1 MHQHSVFLS
10 SVTQLCLT
18 LCESPTLYNP
28 STLRTD
34 NLFGWLFSRQ
44 VMSDSLWPYGLQH
57 ARIPCFSPSGVC
69 LSSCPLNQWCY
80 PTISSSAT
88 FFSFCLPSL
97 PASGTFPMSQL
108 FTSSGQSITASTLGS
123 VLPVNIQGWFPL
135 GLTGL
140 LSLLSKG
147 LSRAFSSTTVQKHQF
162 FSALPSLW
170 SSSHIGTRLLEK
182 P

>member
-1 MHQHSVFLS
+1 MHTVIIWL
-10 SVTQLCLT
+10 L
-18 LCESPTLYNP
+18 
-28 STLRTD
+28 
-34 NLFGWLFSRQ
+34 LFSLQ
-44 VMSDSLWPYGLQH
+44 VKSDSLGHHGLQH

-147 LSRAFSSTTVQKHQF
+147 LSRAFCSTTIWRHQF
-162 FSALPSLW
+162 LGTQPSLW
-170 SSSHIGTRLLEK
+170 SNSHIYPWL
-182 P
+182 

>member
-147 LSRAFSSTTVQKHQF
+147 LSRVFSCTTVK
-162 FSALPSLW
+162 AY
-170 SSSHIGTRLLEK
+170 I
-182 P
+182 